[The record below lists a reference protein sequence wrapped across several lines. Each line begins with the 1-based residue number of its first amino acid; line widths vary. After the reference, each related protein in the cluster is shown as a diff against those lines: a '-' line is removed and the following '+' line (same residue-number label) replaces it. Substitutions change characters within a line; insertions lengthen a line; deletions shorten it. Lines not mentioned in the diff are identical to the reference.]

1 MVRSA
6 PNGVIHVKK
15 NRHQTQDILRKITS
29 LENLAEACKKVVK
42 NDGGPGID
50 GMTVDDL
57 KRWFANNWQ
66 TLQKAMLNGTYK
78 PKPTKG
84 IKIPKPKGGERLLGI
99 PTVIDRLVQQAI
111 AQILQTIYDPTFSK
125 HSYGFRPKRNAH
137 HALLQ
142 ATKCVCE
149 GKSKVIDLDLE
160 NFFGEVNHQ
169 RLLATLRTRIGDKR
183 LIWILNLTLK
193 TGILL
198 DGVLGQQGKGT
209 PQGSPLSPLLS
220 NIVLDELDQELQRRG
235 LSFSR
240 YADDIQIFVK
250 SQVSSERVFG
260 GIINFIEKKMRLKV
274 NKRKSSVS
282 KPWEVNFLGHNILS
296 GGRVGLSKDS
306 EAKLKWKL
314 REITKR
320 KREAPIKS
328 ILQQIGTTLT
338 GWMQYF
344 KYASMKSKLTAI
356 DGWLR
361 RRIRCIKLRQ
371 CKRCFTVVKFLRQL
385 NVEET
390 LAWRTALSGKSRW
403 RISKSPALSI
413 GMSVKWFLQQGYYN
427 ILENYSK
434 LHSNPL

>member
-1 MVRSA
+1 MEERAESLELVMFLDSINSPKNGGKKIHSQRAEIVTNSIMTGIPDINAEQNNLIHQEIPVRFRPDGKVSSEWR
-6 PNGVIHVKK
+6 NTCKE

-220 NIVLDELDQELQRRG
+220 NI
-235 LSFSR
+235 
-240 YADDIQIFVK
+240 
-250 SQVSSERVFG
+250 
-260 GIINFIEKKMRLKV
+260 
-274 NKRKSSVS
+274 
-282 KPWEVNFLGHNILS
+282 
-296 GGRVGLSKDS
+296 
-306 EAKLKWKL
+306 
-314 REITKR
+314 T
-320 KREAPIKS
+320 
-328 ILQQIGTTLT
+328 
-338 GWMQYF
+338 
-344 KYASMKSKLTAI
+344 
-356 DGWLR
+356 
-361 RRIRCIKLRQ
+361 
-371 CKRCFTVVKFLRQL
+371 
-385 NVEET
+385 
-390 LAWRTALSGKSRW
+390 
-403 RISKSPALSI
+403 
-413 GMSVKWFLQQGYYN
+413 
-427 ILENYSK
+427 
-434 LHSNPL
+434 